1 MKLRALAQFPIVVL
15 IGSLL
20 APSAFAQGSFDFG
33 SLLEAGKNLAQSE
46 SMGAMSEQQE
56 VSIGRDITASTLG
69 AYPLVRDEALQR
81 KLNSIGLWIALQSSR
96 PTLPWRFAAVESSGI
111 NAFAAPGGTV
121 MITRG
126 MLNAVG
132 NEAELACVIGHEIG
146 HITRK
151 HHLTVLQN
159 TLRTH
164 GVANLAVAATSSS
177 SQNAELKKMLLNEGK
192 EVFSKG
198 LDRSAESEADAD
210 GVLLAAKAGY
220 DPGACLTFMQ
230 RLASMKGDSN
240 ALAGLYKTH
249 PSAADRA
256 VDIEAD
262 LKKLK
267 GATPGQGARPAFAAA
282 SGSSK
287 KKN

>member
-1 MKLRALAQFPIVVL
+1 MNRRPLALFLVPL
-15 IGSLL
+15 
-20 APSAFAQGSFDFG
+20 FG
-33 SLLEAGKNLAQSE
+33 SLLSMPVLAQFDVGSIVEAGKNIMQSE
-46 SMGAMSEQQE
+46 SMGAMTEQQE
-56 VSIGRDITASTLG
+56 VAIGRDITASTLG

-81 KLNSIGLWIALQSSR
+81 KLNTIGLWIALQSSR
-96 PTLPWRFAAVESSGI
+96 PTLPWHFAAVESNAI

-126 MLNAVG
+126 MLNAVS
-132 NEAELACVIGHEIG
+132 NEAELACVMGHEIG

-164 GVANLAVAATSSS
+164 GIANLAIAATSQS
-177 SQNAELKKMLLNEGK
+177 SQNTELKKMLLNEGK

-198 LDRSAESEADAD
+198 LDRSAESEADSD

-220 DPGACLTFMQ
+220 DPGACLVFMQ
-230 RLASMKGDSN
+230 RLASMKGDTN

-249 PSAADRA
+249 PAAADRA

-262 LKKLK
+262 LRRLK
-267 GATPGQGARPAFAAA
+267 GATPGEGARPAFAM
-282 SGSSK
+282 SNGSAK

>member
-1 MKLRALAQFPIVVL
+1 MRKQLLSLLVGTLLATPALAQRSL
-15 IGSLL
+15 DIGSLL
-20 APSAFAQGSFDFG
+20 D
-33 SLLEAGKNLAQSE
+33 AGRTFVQSE
-46 SMGAMSEQQE
+46 SIGAMPEQQE

-69 AYPLVRDEALQR
+69 AYPLIRDEKLQR
-81 KLNSIGLWIALQSSR
+81 KLNTVGLWIALQSTR
-96 PTLPWRFAAVESSGI
+96 PNLPWRFAAVESSAI

-126 MLNAVG
+126 MLDMVA

-159 TLRTH
+159 TLRSH

-192 EVFSKG
+192 EIFGKK

-210 GVLLAAKAGY
+210 GILLTAKAGY
-220 DPGACLTFMQ
+220 DPAACLIFMQ
-230 RLASMKGDSN
+230 RLASMKSDSN
-240 ALAGLYKTH
+240 VLAGLYSTH
-249 PSAADRA
+249 PAAADRA

-267 GATPGQGARPAFAAA
+267 GATPGEGVRPAFTVNGANA
-282 SGSSK
+282 K